1 MLYELYETQRAL
13 MEPFSDLANFAAKS
27 LSNPVSPLAQTTFS
41 QRMAAGYE
49 LMHRLAKDYEKPE
62 FGLRTVDVD
71 GGGGGDSPAR

>member
-27 LSNPVSPLAQTTFS
+27 LSNPVSPLSQSTLS

-49 LMHRLAKDYEKPE
+49 LMHRLAKDYE
-62 FGLRTVDVD
+62 
-71 GGGGGDSPAR
+71 